1 MGRGPSQTMLALLV
15 SQALHGGRVV
25 VSGGK
30 VFRHDSA
37 WGDSYYH
44 LYTCIWFI
52 YYVIV
57 FYLLLIEADV
67 SILCEFVFFGF
78 ETRQDHSE
86 RYCLQD
92 TWHLNLIQT
101 CAERSDSADAE
112 FLSCEGHVHGPVLA
126 QSAAS
131 HERQLGK
138 IALQHVD
145 CNCPGQVQRCLSC
158 VHVCYLS
165 SLLAHAKRF
174 ACSISA
180 SIFHALGTP

>member
-1 MGRGPSQTMLALLV
+1 MGRGPSQTMLALFV

-44 LYTCIWFI
+44 LYIHA
-52 YYVIV
+52 YDSYVIV

-67 SILCEFVFFGF
+67 SKHSLWICVFVGF
-78 ETRQDHSE
+78 QTRQDHSE

-112 FLSCEGHVHGPVLA
+112 FLTCEGHVHGPVLA

-138 IALQHVD
+138 IVLQHVD

-180 SIFHALGTP
+180 SIVRSK